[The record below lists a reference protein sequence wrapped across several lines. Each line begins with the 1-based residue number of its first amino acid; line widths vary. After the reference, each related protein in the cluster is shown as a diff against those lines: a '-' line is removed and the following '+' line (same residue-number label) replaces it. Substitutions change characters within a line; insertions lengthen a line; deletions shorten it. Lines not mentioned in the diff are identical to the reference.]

1 MARRAGSALVT
12 VFATRT
18 TGNDDAEHAQEE
30 SPRRAGMTGLKVDV
44 INLSR
49 SMVYTGGERVQNGG
63 DHEMPGPVG
72 T

>member
-1 MARRAGSALVT
+1 
-12 VFATRT
+12 
-18 TGNDDAEHAQEE
+18 
-30 SPRRAGMTGLKVDV
+30 MTGLKVNV

-49 SMVYTGGERVQNGG
+49 SMVYMNGERVQNGG